1 MSIDLQTEYNY
12 LLEAIAKELDIPPSR
27 YEEAVKR
34 YNAVGKWLADGDAVS
49 NDGEPEIYMQG
60 SFRLGTVVRPLKDGK
75 EADYDIDLVCR
86 LETQKKNTTPEDV
99 KDVIGNRLEEHGDY
113 ERMLDEEGRRCWT
126 LIYAE
131 KDGYGFHLDILPSL
145 KEANDTIDVIAN
157 NGTHRPVAEKAIAIT
172 TKEVSNYS
180 WSTSNPN
187 GYAEW
192 FDTRKAPSFTKVAS
206 AQRQELFAS
215 TESLYEKV
223 EDVPDALIKTPLQ
236 RAIQLLKRHRDRRF
250 ANHAWAKDKPISIII
265 TTLAA
270 HMYEGETDL
279 YTTLKNAITLLDA
292 HASLVDHGFER
303 MDVKVASRRLI
314 NKKPD
319 GSWEIR
325 NPANH
330 GENFADRWHENNQR
344 KARAFFQWVEW
355 LKIDLLD
362 ILELGERSDIEDALR
377 KVFDPNTV
385 KKASLN
391 TSLALFD
398 PSTFNVAHKQA
409 PSWTMVNNRTVTVSA
424 SVHRSREGFKVGDLP
439 NFASKR
445 LKKNTWL
452 KYTATTNVAQPYRI
466 EWQVVNTGAEALM
479 ANCARGG
486 FWPGDNTNSRWESTL
501 YKGTHWVEAF
511 VVKDDV
517 CVARSGEF
525 VIHIK

>member
-1 MSIDLQTEYNY
+1 MTYDLQTEYNH

-34 YNAVGKWLADGDAVS
+34 YNAVGKWLTDGNTVS
-49 NDGEPEIYMQG
+49 KDGEPEIYVQG

-86 LETQKKNTTPEDV
+86 METKKGNTTPAGV
-99 KDVIGNRLEEHGDY
+99 KQVIGNRLEESADY
-113 ERMLDEEGRRCWT
+113 DRMLDDEGRRCWT

-145 KEANDTIDVIAN
+145 QEANDKIEVIAN
-157 NGTHRPVAEKAIAIT
+157 SGTYRPVAEKAIAIT
-172 TKEVSNYS
+172 TKEDAGYS

-192 FDTRKAPSFTKVAS
+192 FDSRKLPAFRKVA
-206 AQRQELFAS
+206 AEQKQHLFAS

-223 EDVPDALIKTPLQ
+223 EDVPDALVKTPLQ

-250 ANHAWAKDKPISIII
+250 AGHTWEKDKPISIII

-270 HMYEGETDL
+270 HMYEGDTDL

-292 HASLVDHGFER
+292 HASMVDHGFER
-303 MDVKVASRRLI
+303 LDVKVASRRLI

-319 GSWEIR
+319 GTWEIR

-355 LKIDLLD
+355 LKSDLLD
-362 ILELGERSDIEDALR
+362 ILELGDRAQIEGALCA
-377 KVFDPNTV
+377 VFDANVV
-385 KKASLN
+385 KKASSN
-391 TSLALFD
+391 TIQTKNT
-398 PSTFNVAHKQA
+398 PSIFNVPHKQKPQWA
-409 PSWTMVNNRTVTVSA
+409 MALQSTVTVNA
-424 SVHRSREGFKVGDLP
+424 TIYKAKGTGLLGKWFNRS
-439 NFASKR
+439 NKR
-445 LKKNTWL
+445 LNKAVWIKFE
-452 KYTATTNVAQPYRI
+452 ATTNASAYDQI
-466 EWQVVNTGAEALM
+466 MWQVVNTGSEAAQCL
-479 ANCARGG
+479 RGDFYACNEG
-486 FWPGDNTNSRWESTL
+486 SRVRWETTQ
-501 YKGTHWVEAF
+501 YKGMHWVEAF
-511 VVKDDV
+511 VIKGGK
-517 CVARSGEF
+517 CVARSGEY
-525 VIHIK
+525 VINIQ